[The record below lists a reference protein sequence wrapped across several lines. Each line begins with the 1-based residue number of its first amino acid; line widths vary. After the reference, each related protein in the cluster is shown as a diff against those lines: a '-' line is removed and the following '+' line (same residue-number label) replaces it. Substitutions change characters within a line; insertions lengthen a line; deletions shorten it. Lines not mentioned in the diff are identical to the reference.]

1 MLIFAF
7 IIFLQLMKK
16 TALMIFLL
24 TFSITFLGQTQTN
37 KTNGNVQNGE
47 PQNFQ
52 IYPTQVESIYIKLDT
67 RNGKMWQLNIGIDDK
82 NNSESPLNSE
92 GLVSSDKEVKGRFIL
107 QNSIFNFFILLD
119 QIDGKVYK
127 VYWALKEKNRKVVPV
142 N

>member
-37 KTNGNVQNGE
+37 KSNGNVQNCE